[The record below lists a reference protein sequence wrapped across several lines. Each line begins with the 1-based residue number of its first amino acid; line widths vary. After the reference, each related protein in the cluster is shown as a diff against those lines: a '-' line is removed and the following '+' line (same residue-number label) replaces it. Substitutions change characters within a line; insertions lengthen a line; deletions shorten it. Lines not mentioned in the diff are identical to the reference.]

1 MASIRNPLA
10 GFGITIFGALGLS
23 FLAGLPTLFLLQ
35 VQRELIYF
43 YLPFALFGVGMFSGR
58 SGFLGSLGFIGATLG
73 GFVGIQ
79 TFQLLFVSQ
88 GWPMW
93 PADLAIL
100 MNFAFGALCGIG
112 GLVMGR
118 LGLRRVQRITEH
130 APKMRRCK
138 RCGAKVGIAA
148 RKCWSCRAYLPP
160 T

>member
-10 GFGITIFGALGLS
+10 GFGITIFGAMGLS
-23 FLAGLPTLFLLQ
+23 FLVGIPTLFLPQ
-35 VQRELIYF
+35 GELIYF

-73 GFVGIQ
+73 GFIGIH
-79 TFQLLFVSQ
+79 TFQLLFVTQ

-93 PADLAIL
+93 PSDLTIL
-100 MNFAFGALCGIG
+100 LNFAFGALCGVG
-112 GLVMGR
+112 GLVMGK
-118 LGLRRVQRITEH
+118 LGLRRFEKITEH
-130 APKMRRCK
+130 APKMRRCT

>member
-23 FLAGLPTLFLLQ
+23 FLAGLPTLFLP
-35 VQRELIYF
+35 QRELIYF

-58 SGFLGSLGFIGATLG
+58 SGFLGSLGFIGATMG
-73 GFVGIQ
+73 GFVGIH
-79 TFQLLFVSQ
+79 TFQLLFVTQ

-93 PADLAIL
+93 PPDLTIL
-100 MNFAFGALCGIG
+100 MNFAFGALCGVG
-112 GLVMGR
+112 GLVMGK
-118 LGLRRVQRITEH
+118 LGLRRVERITEH
-130 APKMRRCK
+130 APKMRRCM